1 MTDTIVLKK
10 YANRRLYDTTRSAY
24 VTLEEVAEM
33 VRQGRVVRAV
43 DAKTKEDVTA
53 FVLTQIVLEEAR
65 KKKALLPV
73 PLLHMII
80 RYGDNVL
87 VDFFDQ
93 YLEQIVRN
101 YLEYKST
108 VDEQFKKWLDF
119 GAGMSDLTHKSMAS
133 MAPFSTMF
141 KPKPD
146 SRKKEKN
153 KSDEEEDK

>member
-1 MTDTIVLKK
+1 MAETIVLKK
-10 YANRRLYDTTRSAY
+10 YANRRLYDTNQSTY
-24 VTLEEVAEM
+24 VTLDEVAEM
-33 VRQGRVVRAV
+33 VRAGRVVRAV

-87 VDFFDQ
+87 VDFFDN

-119 GAGMSDLTHKSMAS
+119 GAGMSDLTQKSMTS
-133 MAPFSTMF
+133 ITPFSTIF
-141 KPKPD
+141 NPQSDPT
-146 SRKKEKN
+146 KKEKKN
-153 KSDEEEDK
+153 KDSD